1 MLDDFTTE
9 GELRG
14 YQLPIIGD
22 KRKKPD
28 KFLRIES
35 IAPLWERGF
44 VFYDDSQKDDPDM
57 LAGLDQT
64 LAFQRGMRGH
74 DDAPDAD
81 EGALSILQKHSR
93 ITSFEPSFGRRRN
106 AKNVSW

>member
-1 MLDDFTTE
+1 MWDTVWFLFSSCLLIKKDI
-9 GELRG
+9 
-14 YQLPIIGD
+14 PD

-44 VFYDDSQKDDPDM
+44 VFYDESQKDDPDM

-64 LAFQRGMRGH
+64 LAFQKGMRGH

-93 ITSFEPSFGRRRN
+93 ITSFAPSFGN
-106 AKNVSW
+106 SDGI